1 MSICE
6 VQKVDPPMV
15 LLPHF
20 GVGGSGSILLSQ
32 HCNKEDLKNEMK
44 DQR

>member
-15 LLPHF
+15 LPQF
-20 GVGGSGSILLSQ
+20 GVVGSGSILSSQ